1 MTLLHR
7 AQSWLDGMLAH
18 FDPLAWG
25 GRDAAFVRRKA
36 FAELAVYAHVLG
48 PDTPPAIDALVV
60 GRANDPGFHALLRRH
75 PRQLL
80 LYSAPLMHAVRT
92 ARASPATLALV
103 DEAVARPQVMALER
117 SPHRQMD
124 LWHFLTVVRR
134 CPAWMDPAAILRL
147 SALAHP
153 PTPFDCTLSEAYAL
167 THDVL
172 FLHNFGA
179 PDPAFETAPRMAMD
193 PLGSA
198 LTIARF
204 MAEGNAD
211 IVLELVLC
219 LGLTGQL
226 HGADLALVLDW
237 VTGRASAE
245 GFIPGPA
252 HAPDP
257 ALVAAGLHPDW
268 LVNYHTTLVGVA
280 MLVLA
285 GRGGWAGRTA
295 EPRLLDAS
303 LAEVLA
309 WGGAVSCLNCYAIP
323 KAIALLDRIPP
334 GSAFGAAARGA
345 AAGYLA
351 SIRDPASGIIGHW
364 GDEFRAAATPEGRA
378 DLDRTLR
385 MVADMAADLMPE
397 WAAPLPA

>member
-1 MTLLHR
+1 MTLLTR
-7 AQSWLDGMLAH
+7 AQSWLGRMLPH

-48 PDTPPAIDALVV
+48 PDTPAAIDSLVV
-60 GRANDPGFHALLRRH
+60 DRANDPEFHALLRRH

-80 LYSAPLMHAVRT
+80 LYSAPLMHTVHTR
-92 ARASPATLALV
+92 RASPATLALV
-103 DEAVARPQVMALER
+103 DQATTRPQVHALER

-134 CPAWMDPAAILRL
+134 CPDWLDAHAILRA
-147 SALAHP
+147 SALAHQ

-179 PDPAFETAPRMAMD
+179 PDPAFDHGPRYLLD
-193 PLGSA
+193 PLSTA

-211 IVLELVLC
+211 IVLELVMC

-226 HGADLALVLDW
+226 HGADLALILNW
-237 VTGRASAE
+237 VEGRATDA

-268 LVNYHTTLVGVA
+268 LVNYHTTLVGA
-280 MLVLA
+280 ATLVLA
-285 GRGGWAGRTA
+285 GRGGWADRRAG
-295 EPRLLDAS
+295 PPLLDAP
-303 LAEVLA
+303 LPEVLA
-309 WGGAVSCLNCYAIP
+309 WGGVVACLNRYEIP
-323 KAIALLDRIPP
+323 KAVALLDRIEP
-334 GSAFGAAARGA
+334 GSGLGAQAGAAVAD
-345 AAGYLA
+345 YLA
-351 SIRDPASGIIGHW
+351 SIRDPATGIIGYW
-364 GDEFRAAATPEGRA
+364 SDEFRAAATPARRE
-378 DLDRTLR
+378 DLARSLHQI
-385 MVADMAADLMPE
+385 AALAADILPE
-397 WAAPLPA
+397 TPHP